1 MTVSLLAFAL
11 AVSIAP
17 VRDSRARL
25 ATYTPSVRKSSRQ
38 IPWQFVAAFLAI
50 SAAWI
55 LGGLRQGVRLSSSP
69 GP

>member
-25 ATYTPSVRKSSRQ
+25 ATYTPSVRKPPGRFRGSSLPHFSRFR
-38 IPWQFVAAFLAI
+38 PRGSSEVF
-50 SAAWI
+50 
-55 LGGLRQGVRLSSSP
+55 RQGVRLSSSP